1 MEDYVKEALIASAY
15 PFWVIM
21 LIFVGISAFA
31 NYIIIYFKEKA
42 RRKVEEETTAQ
53 ITEKIESVKNIYSS
67 SLEKYKF
74 DLQKDFESSKFIISL
89 CSSLDETFIKQ
100 IVSCKSYMDAG
111 MLDSNGDY
119 SKALNEIY
127 KLARFLLVYR
137 VRYEENECAK
147 QIIDITSEIALSIE
161 LNGAEQ
167 VMEAKSF
174 DEKMMKLEE
183 AFKTFLSIIL
193 PRFLPADNKQ
203 S

>member
-1 MEDYVKEALIASAY
+1 MNWIDTNTLIAICACAIGLTQFL
-15 PFWVIM
+15 FWRYIAKQKSYESEKGKNLATKEDVA
-21 LIFVGISAFA
+21 GIT
-31 NYIIIYFKEKA
+31 KE
-42 RRKVEEETTAQ
+42 
-53 ITEKIESVKNIYSS
+53 IESVKNAYNS

-100 IVSCKSYMDAG
+100 IVSCKSYMDTG

-161 LNGAEQ
+161 FNGAEQ